1 MYPKK
6 VYMSLNCYLDNNKE
20 NKKQKNKKKIKK
32 TQKRNDYTFG

>member
-20 NKKQKNKKKIKK
+20 NKEKRRSRKRKKEM
-32 TQKRNDYTFG
+32 TSTFG